1 MITISHPGKIHILK
15 SWIVTLN
22 NLPNKR
28 FIWSGKNM
36 NEATNNAVEESEEP
50 PTKKPKNIVIKNNTI
65 RINSFVLLNLKNSFQ
80 PICYTLIL
88 TVI

>member
-1 MITISHPGKIHILK
+1 
-15 SWIVTLN
+15 
-22 NLPNKR
+22 
-28 FIWSGKNM
+28 M